1 MSRPLTIGVIADT
14 HGLLRE
20 EAIAA
25 LRSCDRLIH
34 AGDIGKPEI
43 LTTLAAL
50 APLDVIRGNN
60 DETLPWAADLPDV
73 LDLELEG
80 VRIHLLH
87 DRKQLAFDP
96 AARGVKVVIAGH
108 SHKPLI
114 ETRNAVLYLNP
125 GSAGPRRFSL
135 PISVAY
141 LRLDD
146 GRAEAELVTLG

>member
-25 LRSCDRLIH
+25 LRGCDRLIH

-114 ETRNAVLYLNP
+114 ETRGSVLYLNP

>member
-25 LRSCDRLIH
+25 LRGCDRLIH

-80 VRIHLLH
+80 VRIYLLH

-96 AARGVKVVIAGH
+96 AARDVQVVIAGH

>member
-25 LRSCDRLIH
+25 LRGCDRLIH

-96 AARGVKVVIAGH
+96 AACGVKVVIAGH

-114 ETRNAVLYLNP
+114 EMRNAVLYLNP

>member
-25 LRSCDRLIH
+25 LRGCDRLIH